1 MQIGASRVKPSTMRG
16 LAVIYYASMA
26 FQSMKPSSQSDYRH
40 LIDKFCR
47 QTDKDGRPYGDKS
60 AVMLRREHIV
70 KLMAARAAQPGAAN
84 GLRNVLRVMMKHA
97 VEIGL
102 RADDPTRDVRAIRVK
117 SDGFQQMTRLRN
129 SSPGIRSGQNR
140 DWRSRSSSTLGSG
153 ARTWCGWRRSISAA
167 AC

>member
-26 FQSMKPSSQSDYRH
+26 FKSMKPSSQSGYRS
-40 LIDKFCR
+40 LIDKLCR
-47 QTDKDGRPYGDKS
+47 ETDKDGRPYGDKS
-60 AVMLRREHIV
+60 VVTLQRARRQ
-70 KLMAARAAQPGAAN
+70 ADGRAPWSSQ
-84 GLRNVLRVMMKHA
+84 RSTQRLRVMMQHA